1 MKTKSPLLNK
11 FKISPIEEDK
21 VFKLLS
27 KLNISK
33 ASGSDTLGPRLL
45 KLATPVIYKPL
56 CHLINVSTCIETGVF
71 PDELKIGKLTPIFK
85 KVNKCDPGNY
95 RPISILPTISK
106 NVERHVASE
115 LKDFLHEHELI
126 NVHQS
131 GFRQFHS
138 CQTALTKMTNLWLK
152 DIDDGNLTGAMFI
165 DFTKAFDLVDH
176 KLLLKKLALY
186 KFDESTL
193 LWFKSYLS
201 NRKQSVHVG
210 GSKSKYL
217 GVPQGSV
224 LGPLLFLVYINDLP
238 LHVEKSKLEMFAD
251 DMTLHSSSADM
262 NVIEN
267 NLNCDIEKIDGWCL
281 QNRMKINESKTK
293 CMLMGTN
300 KKISKLHNKEL
311 NIVVNGN

>member
-1 MKTKSPLLNK
+1 M
-11 FKISPIEEDK
+11 
-21 VFKLLS
+21 
-27 KLNISK
+27 
-33 ASGSDTLGPRLL
+33 
-45 KLATPVIYKPL
+45 IYTPL
-56 CHLINVSTCIETGVF
+56 CHLINVSIETGVF
-71 PDELKIGKLTPIFK
+71 PAELKIGKLTPIFQK
-85 KVNKCDPGNY
+85 GNTYDPGNY
-95 RPISILPTISK
+95 KPMSILPTISK
-106 NVERHVASE
+106 IVERHVASE

-131 GFRQFHS
+131 GSRQFHS
-138 CQTALTKMTNLWLK
+138 CQTALTKMTDLWLK
-152 DIDDGNLTGAMFI
+152 DIDDGNLTGATFI
-165 DFTKAFDLVDH
+165 DFKKSFDWVDH

-217 GVPQGSV
+217 DVVSGVPQESV

-238 LHVEKSKLEMFAD
+238 LHVEKSKLDMFAD
-251 DMTLHSSSADM
+251 DVTLHSSSADM

-267 NLNCDIEKIDGWCL
+267 NLNCDIEKIGAWCL

-293 CMLMGTN
+293 CMLIGTN

-311 NIVVNGN
+311 NIVVHDSQLNNVDKREMSDQWRVSLYMVMP